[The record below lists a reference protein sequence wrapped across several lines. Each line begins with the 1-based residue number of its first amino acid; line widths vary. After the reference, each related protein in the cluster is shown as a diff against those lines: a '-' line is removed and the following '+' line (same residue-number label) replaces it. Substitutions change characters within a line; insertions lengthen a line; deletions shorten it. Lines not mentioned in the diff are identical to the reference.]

1 MTTISDFV
9 AFELPTSN
17 SNECVV
23 CLEEMDGF
31 SSVAPVV
38 RLMCEHEFHQKCLRA
53 LIRDA
58 RDDLVTCPVCRK
70 FVTFRT
76 SSRCSHDQ
84 RMLET
89 TTQYTRGFYLLGVYC
104 LLITLSFVYLQFVY
118 DNVSSETTD
127 T

>member
-1 MTTISDFV
+1 MTTIPDFV
-9 AFELPTSN
+9 AFELPSN
-17 SNECVV
+17 NTNECVV

-38 RLMCEHEFHQKCLRA
+38 RLMCEHEFHQQCLCA

-76 SSRCSHDQ
+76 SLQCSHNQ
-84 RMLET
+84 RTLET
-89 TTQYTRGFYLLGVYC
+89 PTQYMRGFYLLGVYC

-118 DNVSSETTD
+118 ENVSSETTN